1 MVLDGLR
8 WLIYSDFV
16 SFVVLLCEA
25 LCGLAHN
32 AKHFGNC
39 HQSHANKTEPPKPR
53 EFQAIRFAFFFGF
66 ARRYDANGDQQ
77 EKYRNDKLNATG
89 DKIGWIHKGSN
100 EKRLTAEC
108 GEGTQG

>member
-25 LCGLAHN
+25 LCGLAHY

-53 EFQAIRFAFFFGF
+53 EFQAIRFAFLFGF
-66 ARRYDANGDQQ
+66 ACRYNANGDQQ

-89 DKIGWIHKGSN
+89 DKIGWIHKGSD